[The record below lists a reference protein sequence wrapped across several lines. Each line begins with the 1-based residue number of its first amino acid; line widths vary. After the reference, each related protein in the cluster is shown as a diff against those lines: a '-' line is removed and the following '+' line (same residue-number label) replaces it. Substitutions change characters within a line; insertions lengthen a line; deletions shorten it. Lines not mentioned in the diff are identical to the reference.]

1 MNVYYLQY
9 NCILQAA
16 ATIYEVNLQ
25 LLITDT
31 YLFKE
36 GEVFGCLTNRAN
48 EDADETAATAEHHED
63 EEEHRPHHVYP
74 AIHINLGVKVTQGA
88 YYEW

>member
-1 MNVYYLQY
+1 M
-9 NCILQAA
+9 QAA

-74 AIHINLGVKVTQGA
+74 AIHVNIDVKVTQGA
-88 YYEW
+88 YYEP